1 MTTATIKGL
10 MAIGLSVGLV
20 GALSGAL
27 AVPAAAQKHVAL
39 VLDNS
44 PVLPPGP
51 AAASNPPSQTSRI
64 TEGLEK
70 MRYRVIFGRQQD
82 KAGMRR
88 YIDEF
93 RGALNEAEVALFYFK
108 GVTLDA
114 SGRNLLVANN
124 AAPGRPIDQ
133 STIALDDIA
142 DLMTA
147 SRANV
152 LLVDAGY
159 ADRTAEALARSSSG
173 LAPTIA
179 RLRDRSRFMVAFA
192 NMPGKVGRSDAESP
206 FAEVLASYLSDRD
219 ITSADLGH
227 KLRQDVFERTRG
239 SQLPWVRSDLG
250 SVQLAAL
257 PDASAPATADDS
269 RQPPTFD
276 RIAVI
281 RAVQIEL
288 RRHQCY
294 GGQIDGNMDATD
306 IALDKLG
313 KTEVGKR
320 SPYIVASRANHE
332 EFEAWLQ
339 WVRVIQNPICT
350 REVAIPVAPPPKIN
364 RPVPRPPK
372 VVVAPR
378 REQHRAPP
386 RRRETEQ
393 SVSTTGVIGRG
404 KGDYFAPTNPFYSPT
419 R

>member
-1 MTTATIKGL
+1 MKTMSIRAL
-10 MAIGLSVGLV
+10 MAIGLA
-20 GALSGAL
+20 GAFAGAL
-27 AVPAAAQKHVAL
+27 AAPAAAQKHVAL
-39 VLDNS
+39 VLDN
-44 PVLPPGP
+44 GRIQQATP
-51 AAASNPPSQTSRI
+51 AASAEPAAHSARI
-64 TEGLEK
+64 AESLER

-93 RGALNEAEVALFYFK
+93 RGALSEAEVAFFYFK

-159 ADRTAEALARSSSG
+159 ADRTAEELARAGTG
-173 LAPTIA
+173 LAPTMA
-179 RLRDRSRFMVAFA
+179 KLRDRSRFMVAFA
-192 NMPGKVGRSDAESP
+192 NMPGKVGRSDADSP
-206 FAEVLASYLSDRD
+206 FADVLASYLTGND
-219 ITSADLGH
+219 ITSADLGQ

-250 SVQLAAL
+250 TIRLAAL
-257 PDASAPATADDS
+257 PDASAPIADGA

-276 RIAVI
+276 RVSVI

-294 GGQIDGNMDATD
+294 GGQINGSSDATD
-306 IALDKLG
+306 VALEKLG
-313 KTEVGKR
+313 KTEAGKR
-320 SPYIVASRANHE
+320 SPYIVASRSSYE
-332 EFEAWLQ
+332 EFEAWLE

-350 REVAIPVAPPPKIN
+350 REVVLPVAPPAKVK
-364 RPVPRPPK
+364 RPAPRERI
-372 VVVAPR
+372 VHTPR
-378 REQHRAPP
+378 REQYRPTP
-386 RRRETEQ
+386 RRESSREQ
-393 SVSTTGVIGRG
+393 SVSHTGVIGRG
-404 KGDYFAPTNPFYSPT
+404 KGDYFAPSNPFFSPT

>member
-1 MTTATIKGL
+1 MTTASIKAL
-10 MAIGLSVGLV
+10 MAIGMA
-20 GALSGAL
+20 GAFGAI
-27 AVPAAAQKHVAL
+27 VTPAAAQKHVAL
-39 VLDNS
+39 VIDN
-44 PVLPPGP
+44 GRIQATP
-51 AAASNPPSQTSRI
+51 ATSTEPASQASRI
-64 TEGLEK
+64 ADGLEK

-93 RGALNEAEVALFYFK
+93 RGALSDAEVALFYFK

-133 STIALDDIA
+133 TTIALDDIA
-142 DLMTA
+142 DLMNA

-159 ADRTAEALARSSSG
+159 ADRTADALARSTTG
-173 LAPTIA
+173 LAPTMA

-192 NMPGKVGRSDAESP
+192 NMPGKIGRSDADSP
-206 FAEVLASYLSDRD
+206 FADVIASYLSGSD
-219 ITSADLGH
+219 ITSADLGQ

-250 SVQLAAL
+250 TVQLAAL
-257 PDASAPATADDS
+257 PQTSAPITNDAPRPT
-269 RQPPTFD
+269 TFD
-276 RIAVI
+276 RVSVI

-288 RRHQCY
+288 RRHRCY
-294 GGQIDGNMDATD
+294 SGQINGDMDATD
-306 IALDKLG
+306 HALDSLG
-313 KTEVGKR
+313 NTEPGKR
-320 SPYIVASRANHE
+320 SPYIVASHSNYE

-339 WVRVIQNPICT
+339 WVRVIQNPICS
-350 REVAIPVAPPPKIN
+350 REVAIPVAPPPVKIH
-364 RPVPRPPK
+364 RQAPRPPK
-372 VVVAPR
+372 VIAAPR
-378 REQHRAPP
+378 REQYRAPP
-386 RRRETEQ
+386 RRRESEQ

-404 KGDYFAPTNPFYSPT
+404 KGDYFAPSNPFYSPT